1 MTGYG
6 KGQAESLT
14 SQIKVEIR
22 SLNSKGLDLS
32 FRCPNAYRDREMSWR
47 KSIGDK
53 VKRGKVDLNIHREV
67 IDKPISGINIK
78 WLQTIMSELQSVSSE
93 PISNSDLLSM
103 ALKIPAQNIHTD
115 ILESEW
121 QAVEVA
127 INKALDSFQVFRES
141 EGATLSDD
149 LEKNV
154 LSIEQGLSFIEPM
167 EKERIINLK
176 ERLIRGL
183 ADLKYDKNRFE
194 QELIYYLEKLDINE
208 EKVRL
213 QFHIDHFRQ
222 SMDDGNGRKLGFI
235 GQEIGRE
242 INTLGSK
249 SNHAGMQKVVVQMK
263 ENLEKIKEQVLNIL

>member
-1 MTGYG
+1 MVMIKSMTGYG

-115 ILESEW
+115 ILL
-121 QAVEVA
+121 
-127 INKALDSFQVFRES
+127 NK
-141 EGATLSDD
+141 
-149 LEKNV
+149 
-154 LSIEQGLSFIEPM
+154 I
-167 EKERIINLK
+167 
-176 ERLIRGL
+176 
-183 ADLKYDKNRFE
+183 
-194 QELIYYLEKLDINE
+194 
-208 EKVRL
+208 
-213 QFHIDHFRQ
+213 Q
-222 SMDDGNGRKLGFI
+222 S
-235 GQEIGRE
+235 
-242 INTLGSK
+242 
-249 SNHAGMQKVVVQMK
+249 
-263 ENLEKIKEQVLNIL
+263 